1 MSGNVEKL
9 SVALTPEMMAMV
21 RAAVERGDY
30 ASTSEVIRD
39 ALRGWGAEQKQR
51 EAALAELR
59 ALIEEGID
67 SGPGKYASLDEIK
80 REARKRL
87 GKMEG

>member
-21 RAAVERGDY
+21 KAAVERGDY

-51 EAALAELR
+51 EAAIAELR
-59 ALIEEGID
+59 ALIQEGID
-67 SGPGKYASLDEIK
+67 SGPSLNGPATM
-80 REARKRL
+80 EALRKRIEA
-87 GKMEG
+87 MRN